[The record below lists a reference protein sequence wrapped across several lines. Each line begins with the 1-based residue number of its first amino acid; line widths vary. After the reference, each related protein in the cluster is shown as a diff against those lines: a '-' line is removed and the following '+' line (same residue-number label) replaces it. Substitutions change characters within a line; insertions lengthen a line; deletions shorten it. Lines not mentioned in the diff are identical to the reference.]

1 MSWFGQAGMAAAGWL
16 AGLWRAPGRARA
28 SGPRTRMERIE
39 RLMLSPQHS
48 LHLVR
53 VAGRALLVGVSPAG
67 IQVLE
72 RIAESGTTAEA
83 SGGDGR

>member
-1 MSWFGQAGMAAAGWL
+1 MSWFGQAGMVAAGWL
-16 AGLWRAPGRARA
+16 AGLWRAPGRVRA
-28 SGPRTRMERIE
+28 ARTRARIE
-39 RLMLSPQHS
+39 RLERLVLSPHHS

-72 RIAESGTTAEA
+72 RIAEPGPAEEW
-83 SGGDGR
+83 GGAGR